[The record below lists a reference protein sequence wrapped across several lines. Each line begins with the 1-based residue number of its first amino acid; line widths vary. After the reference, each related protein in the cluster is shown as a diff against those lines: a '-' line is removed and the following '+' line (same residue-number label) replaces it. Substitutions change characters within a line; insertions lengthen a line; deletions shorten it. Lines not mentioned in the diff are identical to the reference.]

1 MTDASKTRPRRA
13 SVGEDQ
19 IFEMVRRYFLEDESK
34 SDLARHFGIS
44 RFQVAR
50 LLKEARETG
59 LVMISIRHPAQ
70 LSPEMGL
77 DVAAALGIE
86 HAIVV
91 DRTPGSDQSTI
102 EAVAHR
108 LAIVLDDEI
117 KPGQTVGM
125 TWSRVIESLAR
136 QIRQL
141 PTCEV
146 VQLAGAIH
154 LTGNRLGSV
163 EIIRIIA
170 EAANGTAYPIYAPL
184 VLQEAETARAL
195 ARQPDI
201 ARSLAR
207 IEELDI
213 AVVSVGAWRPSGS
226 ALYNLLTASEAEE
239 IADKGACGEISGRLF
254 DQHGQA
260 IESELDR
267 RVLGISVDQL
277 RRVPR
282 VIGTGAGAYR
292 AQATIA
298 AAKAGLFN
306 TLIVDRSLAQ
316 AILDLTGSFTT
327 NA

>member
-1 MTDASKTRPRRA
+1 M
-13 SVGEDQ
+13 
-19 IFEMVRRYFLEDESK
+19 
-34 SDLARHFGIS
+34 
-44 RFQVAR
+44 
-50 LLKEARETG
+50 
-59 LVMISIRHPAQ
+59 
-70 LSPEMGL
+70 
-77 DVAAALGIE
+77 
-86 HAIVV
+86 
-91 DRTPGSDQSTI
+91 
-102 EAVAHR
+102 
-108 LAIVLDDEI
+108 
-117 KPGQTVGM
+117 
-125 TWSRVIESLAR
+125 
-136 QIRQL
+136 
-141 PTCEV
+141 
-146 VQLAGAIH
+146 
-154 LTGNRLGSV
+154 
-163 EIIRIIA
+163 
-170 EAANGTAYPIYAPL
+170 
-184 VLQEAETARAL
+184 

-226 ALYNLLTASEAEE
+226 ALYNMLTASEAEE

-316 AILDLTGSFTT
+316 AILDLTGSFTA

>member
-1 MTDASKTRPRRA
+1 
-13 SVGEDQ
+13 
-19 IFEMVRRYFLEDESK
+19 MVRRYFLEDESK

-91 DRTPGSDQSTI
+91 DRIPGSDQSTI

-125 TWSRVIESLAR
+125 TWSRVIESMAR

-163 EIIRIIA
+163 ETIRIIA
-170 EAANGTAYPIYAPL
+170 EAANGTAYPIYAPWYCRRPK
-184 VLQEAETARAL
+184 QRGRWRANPISPARWPESRSWISRSYQSVPGAPP
-195 ARQPDI
+195 AR
-201 ARSLAR
+201 RS
-207 IEELDI
+207 
-213 AVVSVGAWRPSGS
+213 
-226 ALYNLLTASEAEE
+226 
-239 IADKGACGEISGRLF
+239 
-254 DQHGQA
+254 
-260 IESELDR
+260 
-267 RVLGISVDQL
+267 
-277 RRVPR
+277 
-282 VIGTGAGAYR
+282 
-292 AQATIA
+292 
-298 AAKAGLFN
+298 
-306 TLIVDRSLAQ
+306 
-316 AILDLTGSFTT
+316 TT
-327 NA
+327 C